1 MYRNAP
7 MEFYTEQPPTL
18 NKKAGRSRQRY
29 LKRRSGSANAVVQ
42 GCLILFTLCM
52 AGLMFFVL
60 ILAPVTFRLLP
71 YEDQGRI
78 VRRVGFLSSWMYT
91 ETPVPTPLPQPTVDP
106 AKLNASLALLNDTPD
121 APPTALLVSTP
132 LGGNTPAAPKAKTP
146 TPAPPQSN
154 NASVVITATPAAIA
168 AVPTNE
174 PILPP
179 AATQIPLPERFH
191 MSRYQWEPQTWNNC
205 GPANVRQVLTGYGI
219 SNVSQADI
227 AAWLKPNKNDANVSP
242 WQIVEYINRFTGYRA
257 LSRVNGSLN
266 LLKTLMVSKFRPII
280 ETGLTSPKDGS
291 WEGHYVTPIGYDD
304 SLSILYTLDTLLGAD
319 KDNQGIKDDY
329 ADLDSRWSHFN
340 RVYIIIYPKER
351 ESELQSILGADA
363 DPTTNI
369 KNALAKA
376 NAERKADPSN
386 AFAWFNVGTNYALLK
401 DYRQAAAAFDQAR
414 SLGKLPWR
422 MNWYQFTLLSAYY
435 HTGEYQTAIDQIEVA
450 LANQKNVEELFY
462 WKGVIL
468 YAQGY
473 GDLARVEINKAISL
487 NPNFKPAKDAL
498 ASISKNQTVETFD
511 SI

>member
-1 MYRNAP
+1 

-18 NKKAGRSRQRY
+18 NKRAGRTRQRY

-42 GCLILFTLCM
+42 GCLVLFTLCT
-52 AGLMFFVL
+52 AGFVFFVL

-78 VRRVGFLSSWMYT
+78 VRRVSFLSSWMYT
-91 ETPVPTPLPQPTVDP
+91 ETPAPTPLPQPTVDP
-106 AKLNASLALLNDTPD
+106 AKLNAGIALLNNDVTA
-121 APPTALLVSTP
+121 APPVNPTSLLGTTP
-132 LGGNTPAAPKAKTP
+132 TTVNAPKGATATP
-146 TPAPPQSN
+146 Q
-154 NASVVITATPAAIA
+154 SVVITATPV
-168 AVPTNE
+168 AVAGLPTQE

-179 AATQIPLPERFH
+179 AATQIPLPPRFH
-191 MSRYQWEPQTWNNC
+191 MTRYQWEPQTWNNC

-219 SNVSQADI
+219 SNVSQSDI

-242 WQIVEYINRFTGYRA
+242 WQIVEYINRFTSYRA

-280 ETGLTSPKDGS
+280 ETGLTSPKDGT

-304 SLSILYTLDTLLGAD
+304 STNILFTLDTLLGAD

-329 ADLDSRWSHFN
+329 NDLDFRWSHFN
-340 RVYIIIYPKER
+340 RVYIVIYPKER

-376 NAERKADPSN
+376 NAERKADPTN

-414 SLGKLPWR
+414 NTGKLPWR
-422 MNWYQFTLLSAYY
+422 MNWYQFTLISAYF
-435 HTGEYQTAIDQIEVA
+435 HTGEYQTAIDQIEVTM
-450 LANQKNVEELFY
+450 ANQKNVEELFY

-468 YAQGY
+468 YTQGY
-473 GDLARVEINKAISL
+473 PDLGRVEINKALSL
-487 NPNFKPAKDAL
+487 NPNFKPARDAS
-498 ASISKNQTVETFD
+498 AAISQKQNIDPFD